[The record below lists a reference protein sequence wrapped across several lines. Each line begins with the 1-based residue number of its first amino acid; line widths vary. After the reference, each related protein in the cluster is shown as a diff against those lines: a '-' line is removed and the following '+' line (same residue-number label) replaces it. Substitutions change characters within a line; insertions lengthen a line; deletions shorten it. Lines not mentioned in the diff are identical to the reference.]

1 MELLKTLEFFFFPM
15 HGIAMGIKEIA
26 KEANVSVATV
36 SRVLNG
42 TKFVSEELQRKVLE
56 VIERQGYVA
65 NHVARS
71 MVLKKTFTVGLI
83 MPVVSELY
91 HQMIFTHA
99 EFILEEAGYKVLV
112 CRVKDTAQSV
122 QSYLDLLLENRV
134 DGMILMHETSNP
146 KVLEQLK
153 KSQIPIVLT
162 GIDIP
167 GLSFPQVRI
176 DDYQAAY
183 DGTKYL
189 LSHGRKRIALIG
201 GWGYSVGDKRL
212 EGYKTALSEAG
223 LEIDSSLV
231 IPGFYTMQSG
241 SQAVNYLIRERI
253 KFDAVFALS
262 DEMAVGVMKELLE
275 QGKEIPSDV
284 AVLGF
289 DGIELGR
296 YTNPTLATVKQ
307 PIEQIGELAAERL
320 LAMLNGEE
328 SEDSLILPHS
338 ISSGSSVG

>member
-1 MELLKTLEFFFFPM
+1 
-15 HGIAMGIKEIA
+15 MGIKEIA
-26 KEANVSVATV
+26 REANVSVATV

-56 VIERQGYVA
+56 TIERQGYVA

-83 MPVVSELY
+83 IPVVSQLF
-91 HQMIFTHA
+91 HQMIFTHT
-99 EFILEEAGYKVLV
+99 EMILEEAGYKMLV

-189 LSHGRKRIALIG
+189 LAHKKKRIALVG

-212 EGYKTALSEAG
+212 EGYKTALAEAG
-223 LEIDSSLV
+223 IEIDSSLI

-241 SQAVNYLIRERI
+241 SQAVSYLIKERI
-253 KFDAVFALS
+253 EFDAVFALS

-275 QGKEIPSDV
+275 QGMDIPSQV
-284 AVLGF
+284 SVLGF

-307 PIEQIGELAAERL
+307 PIEQIGALAAERL

-328 SEDSLILPHS
+328 SEEILVVPHS
-338 ISSGSSVG
+338 ISPGNSVK

>member
-1 MELLKTLEFFFFPM
+1 
-15 HGIAMGIKEIA
+15 
-26 KEANVSVATV
+26 
-36 SRVLNG
+36 
-42 TKFVSEELQRKVLE
+42 
-56 VIERQGYVA
+56 
-65 NHVARS
+65 
-71 MVLKKTFTVGLI
+71 
-83 MPVVSELY
+83 
-91 HQMIFTHA
+91 
-99 EFILEEAGYKVLV
+99 
-112 CRVKDTAQSV
+112 
-122 QSYLDLLLENRV
+122 
-134 DGMILMHETSNP
+134 
-146 KVLEQLK
+146 
-153 KSQIPIVLT
+153 
-162 GIDIP
+162 
-167 GLSFPQVRI
+167 VRI